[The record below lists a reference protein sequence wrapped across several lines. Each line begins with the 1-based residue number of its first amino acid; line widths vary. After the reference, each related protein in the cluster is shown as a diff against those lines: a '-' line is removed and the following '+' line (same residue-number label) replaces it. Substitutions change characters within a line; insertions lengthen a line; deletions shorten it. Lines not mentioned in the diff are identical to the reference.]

1 MIDRKN
7 QISASQTGTGT
18 TTGNFAS
25 AYISHGAK
33 PVNAGYEYVTIPQT
47 TASEMA
53 AFSTIMDATST
64 AFYQVIQKDSNAHI
78 VKYNDMYGYSLF
90 MPNAN
95 ISATSPIKANTAP
108 CLIMTK
114 ESGTDLAI
122 SFVNPDMNFASS
134 TGPSQA
140 TPIGIKLNGTWTV
153 ISATGGIVN
162 ATTSNGATTLS
173 IQAQAGLPVD
183 IALQKS
189 TDTATSD
196 TAIFYYEDFSSNTNG
211 ILTSSPA
218 LTNTTVYP
226 LVKRI
231 TDIPDYTD
239 SNNLFDSGF
248 ERPAT
253 VIPRGATRTNSA
265 TTALSLVGTNA
276 NVNYLGDIYV
286 VFPTI
291 NMTSANPLIPS
302 ANTYKYASFW
312 TERRYGD
319 GDIANVEILVSTN
332 YTTITG
338 TTWTTVPLLSGKL
351 ATTSDGLKYVNGIV
365 DLSAYA
371 NGGNGT
377 TVTLAIRYKSSNSL
391 YSGSNRN
398 GTFYF
403 SDLKFYSQS
412 NPTLATDSWNKTTA
426 EVFAIKNQEV
436 YQVISNGS
444 IMKDII
450 IYDIQGR
457 QIFKQS
463 NVNSDKSTLAGLPNT
478 KGVLIIK
485 VTTETKETSTIKI
498 IN

>member
-1 MIDRKN
+1 M
-7 QISASQTGTGT
+7 
-18 TTGNFAS
+18 
-25 AYISHGAK
+25 
-33 PVNAGYEYVTIPQT
+33 
-47 TASEMA
+47 
-53 AFSTIMDATST
+53 
-64 AFYQVIQKDSNAHI
+64 
-78 VKYNDMYGYSLF
+78 
-90 MPNAN
+90 
-95 ISATSPIKANTAP
+95 
-108 CLIMTK
+108 
-114 ESGTDLAI
+114 
-122 SFVNPDMNFASS
+122 
-134 TGPSQA
+134 
-140 TPIGIKLNGTWTV
+140 
-153 ISATGGIVN
+153 
-162 ATTSNGATTLS
+162 
-173 IQAQAGLPVD
+173 
-183 IALQKS
+183 
-189 TDTATSD
+189 
-196 TAIFYYEDFSSNTNG
+196 
-211 ILTSSPA
+211 
-218 LTNTTVYP
+218 
-226 LVKRI
+226 
-231 TDIPDYTD
+231 
-239 SNNLFDSGF
+239 
-248 ERPAT
+248 
-253 VIPRGATRTNSA
+253 
-265 TTALSLVGTNA
+265 
-276 NVNYLGDIYV
+276 
-286 VFPTI
+286 
-291 NMTSANPLIPS
+291 
-302 ANTYKYASFW
+302 
-312 TERRYGD
+312 
-319 GDIANVEILVSTN
+319 
-332 YTTITG
+332 
-338 TTWTTVPLLSGKL
+338 PLLSGKL